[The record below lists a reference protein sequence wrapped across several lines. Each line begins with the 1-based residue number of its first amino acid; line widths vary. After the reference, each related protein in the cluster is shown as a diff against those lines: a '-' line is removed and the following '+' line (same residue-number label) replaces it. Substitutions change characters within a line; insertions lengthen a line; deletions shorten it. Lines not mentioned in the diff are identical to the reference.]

1 MMDNGRSDIVTAK
14 CDFTCVDECL
24 HTIRVTCG
32 QEVVKISIS
41 NVADWQV
48 VIYLR
53 RADPNLRALGEALLA
68 CCEEDAHECG
78 A

>member
-1 MMDNGRSDIVTAK
+1 MIDNGRSDIVMAK
-14 CDFTCVDECL
+14 CDFTCVDEFL

-32 QEVVKISIS
+32 QKIAKISIS
-41 NVADWQV
+41 DVADWQGV
-48 VIYLR
+48 AYFR
-53 RADPNLRALGEALLA
+53 REDPNLRALAEALLA